1 MVHEQVEVLA
11 SDLFGERL
19 ENFVDPIAAER
30 LVCPSLWLP
39 EYVDPLV
46 ILVLL
51 ARVNVAFFL

>member
-19 ENFVDPIAAER
+19 EDFLDPVATER